1 MDLAKQLLHQLD
13 NPSIDR
19 NERARLRCQLAKE
32 LEESGNYEA
41 ARGAMSGLWQ
51 RVGER
56 PSLDD
61 LDRHTAAEVLLR
73 AGVLSGWIGS
83 SQQIEGGQEI
93 AKNLISESITTF
105 ESLDEM
111 AKAAEGQIELAYC
124 YWREGAFDEARV
136 MLRDAL
142 TQLTDK
148 DSELKATALLRS
160 AIVEIAA
167 TRLNDA
173 LRIFTD
179 AAPLFESSNS
189 HALRGKFH
197 VNLAVVLRNLGAS
210 ERREDY
216 TDRALVE
223 YAAASYHF
231 EQAGHTPYRAAVENN
246 LGFLYFTTARF
257 TEAHE
262 HFDCARRLFVSL
274 KDGVHTAQVDEARAR
289 ALLVQGR
296 NAEAERVVRSAVRT
310 LEKGGEQAL
319 LAEALTTYGTTQ
331 ARLGRYE
338 QARSIL
344 QRATEVAYNAG
355 NNEGTGL
362 AAVTIIEELSGYI
375 TLDELRVIYQRADQ
389 MLADSQHHE
398 ILARLH
404 SCARRIIATEQSRI
418 EEFSTPNFIY
428 TAEQTAALLRDA
440 HRIASAHGAVLITGE
455 TGTGKEVLAR
465 LIHQWSGRNGE
476 MVAINCAAIP
486 ENLIESQLF
495 GHRRGSFTDAITD
508 YPGAV
513 REAAGGT
520 LFLDEIGELSAG
532 HQAKLLRLIENG
544 EVYTIGA
551 PMPERVDV
559 RIIAATN
566 HNLKEQVAKRRF
578 RDDLFYRLN
587 TFHLEIPPLRE
598 RTEDIPV
605 IAEHLIKEMLE
616 RHRKRVTFTPDALA
630 AMQLLPLRGNV
641 RELRSLIERTI
652 LTATNGMTITAEAVE
667 TVTLRQTQQAGFAD
681 PWVNFSLK
689 EEVRLLEERF
699 IELAL
704 KHTKGM
710 VSRAAKLLGFKHHE
724 SLTHRL
730 KYKNKNLL
738 PARTPAKPRKRSIIR
753 K

>member
-1 MDLAKQLLHQLD
+1 MGLAKQLIRQID

-19 NERARLRCQLAKE
+19 NERARLRCRLAKE
-32 LEESGNYEA
+32 LEDSGNYEA
-41 ARGAMSGLWQ
+41 ARSAMSGLWQ

-56 PSLDD
+56 PSLND

-83 SQQIEGGQEI
+83 SKQIEGGQET
-93 AKNLISESITTF
+93 AKNLISESVTAF
-105 ESLDEM
+105 ETLDET

-136 MLRDAL
+136 MLRDAIAR
-142 TQLTDK
+142 LTDK
-148 DSELKATALLRS
+148 DSELKATALLRR

-173 LRIFTD
+173 LRILTD

-189 HALRGKFH
+189 HALKGKFH

-257 TEAHE
+257 SEAHE
-262 HFDCARRLFVSL
+262 HFDCARRLFLSL
-274 KDGVHTAQVDEARAR
+274 KDDVHTAQVDEARAR

-296 NAEAERVVRSAVRT
+296 NAEAERYVRSAVRT

-319 LAEALTTYGTTQ
+319 LAEALVTYGTAL

-344 QRATEVAYNAG
+344 QRAAEVAYNAS
-355 NNEGTGL
+355 NNESTGL
-362 AAVTIIEELSGYI
+362 AALTIIEELSEHI
-375 TLDELRVIYQRADQ
+375 TMDETRVIYQRADQ

-398 ILARLH
+398 ILARLR
-404 SCARRIIATEQSRI
+404 SCARRIISTEQAQVK
-418 EEFSTPNFIY
+418 EFSTPNFVYIS
-428 TAEQTAALLRDA
+428 EQTAAILRDA
-440 HRIASAHGAVLITGE
+440 HRIASAQSAVLITGE
-455 TGTGKEVLAR
+455 TGTGKEVLAH
-465 LIHQWSGRNGE
+465 LIHEWSERNGE
-476 MVAINCAAIP
+476 FVAINCAALP
-486 ENLIESQLF
+486 DNLIESQLF
-495 GHRRGSFTDAITD
+495 GHRRGSFTDAIAD

-513 REAAGGT
+513 REATGGT
-520 LFLDEIGELSAG
+520 LFLDEIGELSQS

-544 EVYTIGA
+544 EIHTIGA
-551 PMPERVDV
+551 PTPERVDV
-559 RIIAATN
+559 RIITATN
-566 HNLKEQVAKRRF
+566 RNLKEQVAQRHF
-578 RDDLFYRLN
+578 RDDLLYRLN

-605 IAEHLIKEMLE
+605 IAEHFIKEMLE
-616 RHRKRVTFTPDALA
+616 RHRKRVTFTPEAIA
-630 AMQLLPLRGNV
+630 AMRLLPLRGNV
-641 RELRSLIERTI
+641 RELRSLIERTV
-652 LTATNGMTITAEAVE
+652 LTATDGMTITAEAVE
-667 TVTLRQTQQAGFAD
+667 TVTLRETQHAGFAD
-681 PWVNFSLK
+681 PWANFSLR

-730 KYKNKNLL
+730 EYKNRNLL
-738 PARTPAKPRKRSIIR
+738 SARTPARPRKRSIIR